1 MMDDVIK
8 EIEEHLEKAK
18 KRAKL
23 TNKDV
28 LKVQSGIYFENQ
40 LNHLIIIYL
49 GNMNDYLKANKETK
63 TFKNVLKT
71 DFIDNVLYDYFK
83 SNKLWDLTLDEMIQ
97 DRERIQNLG
106 DTLLDKVYKGLPL
119 RTLLRQQKGT
129 IGLYTDLEIFNK
141 IIETTPLIFPK
152 ISGNKALLANLIMK
166 DYFLKNCEMS
176 KEAFVSNSEG
186 IAKMLNYKFTEKH
199 FQNYFKI
206 NKLTNDNFKNI

>member
-1 MMDDVIK
+1 MMDEIIT

-23 TNKDV
+23 TNKGV
-28 LKVQSGIYFENQ
+28 LKVQSGIYFEN
-40 LNHLIIIYL
+40 HLDHIIKIYL
-49 GNMNDYLKANKETK
+49 ANMNDYLKANKDAK

-71 DFIDNVLYDYFK
+71 DFIDNVLFNYFK
-83 SNKLWDLTLDEMIQ
+83 SNKLWDLELKDMIQ

-106 DTLLDKVYKGLPL
+106 DTLLDKIYKGLPL

-129 IGLYTDLEIFNK
+129 VGLYTDLEIFNK

-152 ISGNKALLANLIMK
+152 INGNKALLVNLIMK
-166 DYFLKNCEMS
+166 DYFIKNCEMS
-176 KEAFVSNSEG
+176 KESFVSNSEG
-186 IAKMLNYKFTEKH
+186 IATMLNYKFTEKH

-206 NKLTNDNFKNI
+206 NKLTNDSYKNI

>member
-1 MMDDVIK
+1 MMDEIIT

-28 LKVQSGIYFENQ
+28 LKVQSGIYFENH
-40 LNHLIIIYL
+40 LDHLIRIYL
-49 GNMNDYLKANKETK
+49 GKMNEYLKASKEPK
-63 TFKNVLKT
+63 EFKNVLKT
-71 DFIDNVLYDYFK
+71 DFIDNVLFNYFK
-83 SNKLWDLTLDEMIQ
+83 SNKLWDLELEDMLK

-119 RTLLRQQKGT
+119 RTLLKQQKGT
-129 IGLYTDLEIFNK
+129 VGLYTDLEIFNK

-176 KEAFVSNSEG
+176 KEAFVANSKG
-186 IAKMLNYKFTEKH
+186 IAEMLNYKFTDKH

>member
-1 MMDDVIK
+1 MMDEIIA

-23 TNKDV
+23 TNKGV
-28 LKVQSGIYFENQ
+28 LKVQSGIYFEN
-40 LNHLIIIYL
+40 HLDHIIKIYL
-49 GNMNDYLKANKETK
+49 ANMNDYLKANKDAK

-71 DFIDNVLYDYFK
+71 DFIDNVLFNYFK
-83 SNKLWDLTLDEMIQ
+83 SNKLWDLELKDMIQ

-106 DTLLDKVYKGLPL
+106 DTLLDKIYKGLPL

-129 IGLYTDLEIFNK
+129 VGLYTDLEIFNK

-152 ISGNKALLANLIMK
+152 INGNKALLVNLIMK
-166 DYFLKNCEMS
+166 DYFIKNCEMS
-176 KEAFVSNSEG
+176 KESFVSNSEG
-186 IAKMLNYKFTEKH
+186 IATMLNYKFTEKH

-206 NKLTNDNFKNI
+206 NKLTNDNYKNI

>member
-1 MMDDVIK
+1 MMDKVIK

-49 GNMNDYLKANKETK
+49 SNMNDYLKANKETK

-106 DTLLDKVYKGLPL
+106 DILLDKVYKGLPL

-152 ISGNKALLANLIMK
+152 INGNKALLVNLIMK
-166 DYFLKNCEMS
+166 DYFIKYCEMP

-186 IAKMLNYKFTEKH
+186 IAGMLNYKFTDKH

>member
-1 MMDDVIK
+1 MMDEVIK

-23 TNKDV
+23 TNKGV
-28 LKVQSGIYFENQ
+28 LKVQSGIYFENH
-40 LNHLIIIYL
+40 LDHLIRIYL
-49 GNMNDYLKANKETK
+49 AKMNDYIKANKDAK

-83 SNKLWDLTLDEMIQ
+83 SNKLWDSELKDMIQ

-129 IGLYTDLEIFNK
+129 VGLYTDLEIFNK

-152 ISGNKALLANLIMK
+152 ISGNKSLLVNLIVK
-166 DYFLKNCEMS
+166 DYFIKKCEMQ
-176 KEAFVSNSEG
+176 KEAFVSNSKG
-186 IAKMLNYKFTEKH
+186 IAEMLNYKFTEKH

-206 NKLTNDNFKNI
+206 NKLTNDNYKNI

>member
-49 GNMNDYLKANKETK
+49 SNMNDYLKANKETK

-152 ISGNKALLANLIMK
+152 INGNKALLVNLIMK

-176 KEAFVSNSEG
+176 KEAFVANSKG
-186 IAKMLNYKFTEKH
+186 IAEMLNYKFTDKH